1 MNNEFE
7 NIIDNIKPTYISKSN
22 VHGNGLFALADI
34 TKHHCLGT
42 LDGQYMSWKLYDKI
56 CEQYKSEQFNEAF
69 FMEWNAITNNLLLT
83 RPFRTKYSFI
93 NHSREPNLV
102 IMYDPIRIVAL
113 ENIKK
118 DEELLLDYRRENLSD
133 EYLNGHGKTYL

>member
-7 NIIDNIKPTYISKSN
+7 NIIDNIKPTYISKSST
-22 VHGNGLFALADI
+22 HGNGLFADADI
-34 TKHHCLGT
+34 EKEQCLGT

-56 CEQYKSEQFNEAF
+56 CAKYQSEHFSDAF
-69 FMEWNAITNNLLLT
+69 FMEWNAITNTLLLT

-93 NHSREPNLV
+93 NHSREPNLE
-102 IMYDPIRIVAL
+102 IKYEPIRIVAL
-113 ENIKK
+113 RNIKK
-118 DEELLLDYRRENLSD
+118 GEELLLDYRRENLSD